1 MEGSPPSTAAAVP
14 PRLQSWIARRWFTP
28 SGCLVAEAV
37 GGLEPTTVFTAF
49 ARLPRAIF
57 LDSSGRDEPAGVS
70 TPTVR
75 LGRHSFVAA
84 DPIHEIVV
92 EDAAPAGGDV
102 TALEAAVRLVRS
114 LLRELACPPVP
125 GLPPFQGGLAG
136 FVSYEYG
143 LARLGLQSPPP
154 AATGVPVLQLGVYDV
169 VFAFDHDAGRGW
181 FISQGVPATGP
192 VARRR
197 RAETRLDAVLTA
209 AAGKRPQRNIAAGE
223 RPQGNIAAGERPQ
236 RNIATGERPQG
247 NIAAGKRPQENI
259 AAGAQPESAAAPP
272 CFAHALPQHP
282 AVRSTH
288 DAASYCR
295 MVEAGREL
303 IHAGDVFQVN
313 LAQQFAIAATVDPAH
328 LHLHA
333 RDLNP
338 APFAGFLDTGG
349 MQIVS
354 MSPERFLQVS
364 GGVHGG
370 GRVCMHPIKGT
381 RRIIASPEAD
391 LYAAADLGASDKDR
405 AENVMIVDLVRND
418 LARVCLPES
427 VRVEALCRLERY
439 RYVQHLVSVVS
450 GRLRRPLGGWDAVD
464 AATPGGSVTGAPKH
478 RACEIIAALEG
489 VARGVYCGSLGY
501 VGFDGAADFNL
512 LIRTFVVTPGL
523 VRFAAGGGVTAASD
537 PAAEHAES
545 LHKAEGMLRVL
556 TAVGLGAGDPA
567 HHDRGSGTP

>member
-1 MEGSPPSTAAAVP
+1 MEGSHPSTVAAAP
-14 PRLQSWIARRWFTP
+14 DRPASWIGRRWFTP

-37 GGLEPTTVFTAF
+37 PGLDPTTVFTAF
-49 ARLPRAIF
+49 AGLPRVLF

-70 TPTVR
+70 LPTVR

-92 EDAAPAGGDV
+92 AAGDV
-102 TALEAAVRLVRS
+102 TALDGAVRRLRALVRD
-114 LLRELACPPVP
+114 LACPPVP
-125 GLPPFQGGLAG
+125 GLPPFQGGIAG
-136 FVSYEYG
+136 LVSYEYG
-143 LARLGLQSPPP
+143 LARLGLTSPES
-154 AATGVPVLQLGVYDV
+154 AGTGVPLLALGVYDV

-181 FISQGVPATGP
+181 FISQGVPAAGP

-209 AAGKRPQRNIAAGE
+209 AAGERPQAGIAAGE
-223 RPQGNIAAGERPQ
+223 RPPIR
-236 RNIATGERPQG
+236 
-247 NIAAGKRPQENI
+247 
-259 AAGAQPESAAAPP
+259 GASAALPP
-272 CFAHALPQHP
+272 CFAHPLPEHP
-282 AVRSTH
+282 FVRSTH
-288 DAASYCR
+288 DAASYGR
-295 MVEAGREL
+295 MVAAGRDL

-313 LAQQFAIAATVDPAH
+313 LAQQFAVAATVDPVG
-328 LHLHA
+328 LHLRA

-338 APFAGFLDTGG
+338 APFAGVLDAGG
-349 MQIVS
+349 LQIVS
-354 MSPERFLQVS
+354 MSPERFLQVGRS
-364 GGVHGG
+364 

-439 RYVQHLVSVVS
+439 RYVQHLVSVVA
-450 GRLRRPLGGWDAVD
+450 GRLREPVGGWEALD

-489 VARGVYCGSLGY
+489 VARGAYCGSLGY

-512 LIRTFVVTPGL
+512 LIRTFVVAPGL
-523 VRFAAGGGVTAASD
+523 VRFAAGGGITAASD
-537 PAAEHAES
+537 PDAEYAES

-556 TAVGLGAGDPA
+556 SAVGLGGGGPA
-567 HHDRGSGTP
+567 SRDRGSGTP